1 MKQNKF
7 IPELRFPGFEGEW
20 EEKKLRE
27 ISSSYSGGTPVTTKK
42 EFYGGSIPFIRSAE
56 INKETTELFLTQ
68 EGLNKSSAKI
78 VNKGNV
84 LFALYGANSGDVAI
98 SKIDGA
104 INQAV
109 LCLRTD
115 YSNLYIYHFL
125 TSRKDWIISK
135 YIQGGQGNLSGE
147 IVKSILIP
155 FPSKLEQQKIADCL
169 SSLDTL
175 IDGHN
180 KRLELLQE
188 HKKGLMQQLFPQEG
202 EKLPRLRFPEFD
214 GEWIE
219 KELGNIGSFIGGGTP
234 NTSVQEFWNGDI
246 LWYTPTEVKNG
257 TLKES
262 ARKISELGLKN
273 SSAKLLPKGTILI
286 TTRATIGDVA
296 ITQKECTTNQGFQSL
311 VVYSSDYNWFW
322 YYWIKNNTDELIR
335 KSSGSTFKEI
345 GKHEIKSIMTF
356 SPSKPEQQKIAD
368 CLSSLDNLIEAEERR
383 IEQLQLHKK
392 GLMQKLFPVIND

>member
-27 ISSSYSGGTPVTTKK
+27 LSSSYSGGAPVTTKK

-78 VNKGNV
+78 VNKGIV
-84 LFALYGANSGDVAI
+84 LFALYCANRGDVAI

-169 SSLDTL
+169 SSVDTV

-188 HKKGLMQQLFPQEG
+188 HKIGLMQQLFPQEG

-219 KELGNIGSFIGGGTP
+219 NELGNIGSFIGGGTP
-234 NTSVQEFWNGDI
+234 ITSVQEFWNGDM

-257 TLKES
+257 TL
-262 ARKISELGLKN
+262 
-273 SSAKLLPKGTILI
+273 
-286 TTRATIGDVA
+286 
-296 ITQKECTTNQGFQSL
+296 
-311 VVYSSDYNWFW
+311 
-322 YYWIKNNTDELIR
+322 
-335 KSSGSTFKEI
+335 
-345 GKHEIKSIMTF
+345 
-356 SPSKPEQQKIAD
+356 
-368 CLSSLDNLIEAEERR
+368 
-383 IEQLQLHKK
+383 
-392 GLMQKLFPVIND
+392 

>member
-1 MKQNKF
+1 M
-7 IPELRFPGFEGEW
+7 
-20 EEKKLRE
+20 
-27 ISSSYSGGTPVTTKK
+27 
-42 EFYGGSIPFIRSAE
+42 
-56 INKETTELFLTQ
+56 
-68 EGLNKSSAKI
+68 
-78 VNKGNV
+78 
-84 LFALYGANSGDVAI
+84 
-98 SKIDGA
+98 
-104 INQAV
+104 
-109 LCLRTD
+109 
-115 YSNLYIYHFL
+115 
-125 TSRKDWIISK
+125 
-135 YIQGGQGNLSGE
+135 
-147 IVKSILIP
+147 
-155 FPSKLEQQKIADCL
+155 
-169 SSLDTL
+169 
-175 IDGHN
+175 
-180 KRLELLQE
+180 
-188 HKKGLMQQLFPQEG
+188 MQQLFPQEG

-392 GLMQKLFPVIND
+392 GLMQKLFPVMND